1 MSLFK
6 RIIEIN
12 GKFIP
17 QRYRFLTGWVSRD
30 KTSDY
35 QWMKLSNQMDYCS
48 YKTIEDARNSF
59 KHNSYKVH
67 KA

>member
-6 RIIEIN
+6 RIIEID

-17 QRYRFLTGWVSRD
+17 QRFNLIMGWISRD

-35 QWMKLSNQMDYCS
+35 KWIKLSNQIDYCS
-48 YKTIEDARNSF
+48 YNTIEDARNSF
-59 KHNSYKVH
+59 KHSFYKVH
-67 KA
+67 KV